1 MKTSHT
7 LKRAAWRAV
16 PPGHPH
22 PLHGWLTSRGSLTA
36 RIVARTAEFRLTRLS
51 QRYRAANA
59 DELGELGLRAKE
71 KVLVREVILWN
82 GDMPLVF
89 AHSIAGRRD
98 LAGTWRSLR
107 GLGTRPLAAMLFANP
122 RVTRQPIEFQR
133 IDRRHPLYRQAVG
146 LFPTLPRALW
156 ARRSVF
162 LLDGRPLL
170 VTEVFLPGIATL
182 AK

>member
-1 MKTSHT
+1 M
-7 LKRAAWRAV
+7 
-16 PPGHPH
+16 
-22 PLHGWLTSRGSLTA
+22 SRTN
-36 RIVARTAEFRLTRLS
+36 EFKLTRLS
-51 QRYRAANA
+51 QRYRSANT

-71 KVLVREVILWN
+71 KVMVREVILWS

-122 RVTRQPIEFQR
+122 RVTRQPIEFQCL
-133 IDRRHPLYRQAVG
+133 DKRHPLYREAVAM
-146 LFPTLPRALW
+146 FPTLPRELW

-162 LLDGRPLL
+162 LLKGKPLL
-170 VTEVFLPGIATL
+170 VTEVFLPGVQNL
-182 AK
+182 GK

>member
-36 RIVARTAEFRLTRLS
+36 RIVARTDQFKLTRLM
-51 QRYRAANA
+51 QRYRTANI

-71 KVLVREVILWN
+71 KVLVRKVILWS

-89 AHSIAGRRD
+89 AHSIAGRHD

-133 IDRRHPLYRQAVG
+133 IDKRHPLYREAVA
-146 LFPTLPRALW
+146 LFPTLPPSLW

-162 LLDGRPLL
+162 LLKGRPLL
-170 VTEVFLPGIATL
+170 VTEVFLPGLQTL
-182 AK
+182 RK